1 MDLAVSFILVD
12 KCFGRDL
19 SLPALPSHS
28 PDRMPPKSVVP
39 GIGKRPVG
47 RAAGKGSRKKA
58 PLPFKF
64 FLSKPNATA
73 WVHEQLVAVN
83 QARWLG
89 YKGHR
94 HLHLLVRRC

>member
-1 MDLAVSFILVD
+1 MDRAVSFILVD
-12 KCFGRDL
+12 KFWGRDL

-64 FLSKPNATA
+64 FLSINPMQLRGCMSNSLQSTKLGGWAIKAT
-73 WVHEQLVAVN
+73 N
-83 QARWLG
+83 IFI
-89 YKGHR
+89 Y
-94 HLHLLVRRC
+94 